1 MEENKPMKSR
11 PSMDDDGPWDQGKLS
26 HTFELIFDQVKLCT
40 ESAAGGRCLGMFAE
54 GECWLRGSRELQ
66 QTLLCSENQKLEF
79 IGEAEA
85 RVYWR
90 TNFLEGSF
98 RRRGIHLAGGLGR
111 AEFILLPVRHS
122 SPKLHPSTLKK
133 R

>member
-1 MEENKPMKSR
+1 MEEDKPMKSR

-40 ESAAGGRCLGMFAE
+40 ESAAGGRCRGMFAE

-98 RRRGIHLAGGLGR
+98 RRRGNPPCGWFRQGRVHTASCAAFLPKATSIH
-111 AEFILLPVRHS
+111 
-122 SPKLHPSTLKK
+122 T
-133 R
+133 